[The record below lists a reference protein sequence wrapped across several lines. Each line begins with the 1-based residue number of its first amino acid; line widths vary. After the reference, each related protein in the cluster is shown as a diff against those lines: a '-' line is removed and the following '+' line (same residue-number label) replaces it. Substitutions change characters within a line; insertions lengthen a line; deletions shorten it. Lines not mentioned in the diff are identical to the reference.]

1 MGIQE
6 SDRVGQSI
14 GCMAQWI
21 GESNR
26 TRETSSAVV
35 AYPSCVPKLLLFI
48 ASLAARS
55 DYTCRRGGTVTED
68 RQTDR
73 QTDRQR
79 HRVRQRDR
87 ETERDRERQTDT
99 EKYCIIAFCL
109 IFLSRKFFEGEC
121 FLLCSWITPPP
132 LLLPRCFGMN
142 VVCE

>member
-55 DYTCRRGGTVTED
+55 DYTCRRGGTGTED

-73 QTDRQR
+73 QTDRGTESDR
-79 HRVRQRDR
+79 ETERQR
-87 ETERDRERQTDT
+87 ETERDRQTQRN
-99 EKYCIIAFCL
+99 IVSL
-109 IFLSRKFFEGEC
+109 HSVLS
-121 FLLCSWITPPP
+121 S
-132 LLLPRCFGMN
+132 
-142 VVCE
+142 